1 MLPALDRCSVIL
13 SRFTGIAKFQ
23 SLNASIGFSTQQINL
38 IADTVACLHLV
49 CSKILVQVVEE
60 LDLFSAFSA
69 WMRYEIDR
77 LASDTSSTTNEETAD
92 KEASI
97 DHGKVLL
104 YLQTCM
110 TSSPLATYFGDEDF
124 SEWFTAKD
132 GLIFHFNDLQT
143 QLQKQEQG
151 LDYKV
156 PLPRVKGLCKYLTWQ
171 AGVAFWKIADAE
183 KRNVLFAKPKE
194 LPRARKN
201 SPIDIT
207 VQDLRFFV
215 VSNSLDR

>member
-1 MLPALDRCSVIL
+1 VNCLVPGGVSSGQNNEFSLRYSERVPMGRMAQADEMVPAL
-13 SRFTGIAKFQ
+13 
-23 SLNASIGFSTQQINL
+23 
-38 IADTVACLHLV
+38 
-49 CSKILVQVVEE
+49 
-60 LDLFSAFSA
+60 LF
-69 WMRYEIDR
+69 
-77 LASDTSSTTNEETAD
+77 LASDASSTTNEETAD

-143 QLQKQEQG
+143 ELQKQEQG